1 MSETFGLEQPFSK
14 TLAYQA
20 QVFFYGALIV
30 IAGPL
35 AVLAAWLFSRR
46 QLAWR
51 VQAGAII
58 FTTLW
63 VVWLFGQLPT
73 WEASFFT
80 KVTIWWG
87 ALIPASPGLAVILKG
102 WRVVVSFL
110 RPKDLADHLEEQQRL
125 LAQKQAA
132 LSRSATQSATQ
143 TSPLIPGYLT
153 LGAYMQGE
161 RFPEYLGVKREGSW
175 LQLSNPMLSQHLLII
190 GTTGAGKS
198 ETIKRLVAE
207 TLRETERDIFFIDGK
222 GDLELGRS
230 IAQMVY
236 EARDVK
242 VPLFLMGLADTGSVY
257 NGFRGEASDIYN
269 RLCALVGV
277 EEAVGNAT
285 YFADVNREFLQ
296 LICLAPD
303 GPPRSFEEL
312 IDRLD
317 LTWLAKTY
325 AQDVRNRAAVKSLD
339 KESLSGLR
347 MRLSPL
353 SRELAPLIHPDGF
366 VLEESR
372 GAVFTLRTQSVGDT
386 ARRFLRFFVEDVKDF
401 VGKRQ
406 QRPGLLIIDEFGA
419 FNNENIL
426 ALLTLA
432 RSADL
437 GVVLATQDIASLG
450 EEQTRRLIMANTRTK
465 ILMATDFP
473 EEVAQL
479 AGTMYGIE
487 ASIQHQDGEAT
498 GSGSA
503 RVQHQFR
510 VDMNEVARL
519 QPGEAFLIRQRYA
532 AKFKVKPVG
541 KIAVSPQ
548 SIAHFTRT
556 QPPPPAPTE
565 SDFELPPIQ

>member
-1 MSETFGLEQPFSK
+1 MSETFGIEQPFSK

-20 QVFFYGALIV
+20 QVFFYAGLIV
-30 IAGPL
+30 LTGPVT
-35 AVLAAWLFSRR
+35 VLAAWVISRR
-46 QLAWR
+46 QIPWKHQ
-51 VQAGAII
+51 VGAAV
-58 FTTLW
+58 FGVLW
-63 VVWLFGQLPT
+63 TSFLFGQLPL
-73 WEASFFT
+73 WEVSLFT
-80 KVTIWWG
+80 KFTIWWG
-87 ALIPASPGLAVILKG
+87 ALLLASPGLAVALKG

-110 RPKDLADHLEEQQRL
+110 RSKDLSDHLDEQQRL
-125 LAQKQAA
+125 LAEKQAA
-132 LSRSATQSATQ
+132 LSRTAAQTANQETASA
-143 TSPLIPGYLT
+143 PGYLT

-161 RFPEYLGVKREGSW
+161 RFPEYLGVRREGAW
-175 LQLSNPMLSQHLLII
+175 LQLSNPMLAQHLLII

-198 ETIKRLVAE
+198 ETIKRLIAE

-222 GDLELGRS
+222 GDLPFGQT
-230 IAQMVY
+230 IAQMIY
-236 EARDVK
+236 EARAVT
-242 VPLFLMGLADTGSVY
+242 VPLFLMGLSETGSLY
-257 NGFRGEASDIYN
+257 HGFRGAASDIYN

-285 YFADVNREFLQ
+285 YFADVNRELLQ
-296 LICLAPD
+296 LICLAPE

-317 LTWLAKTY
+317 LTWLSKTH
-325 AQDVRNRAAVKSLD
+325 AQDPRNRAAVKALD

-541 KIAVSPQ
+541 KITGTPDA
-548 SIAHFTRT
+548 IASFVRSKPL
-556 QPPPPAPTE
+556 PPTLDE

>member
-1 MSETFGLEQPFSK
+1 MSETFGIEQPFSK

-20 QVFFYGALIV
+20 QIIFYTALCVIV
-30 IAGPL
+30 GPL
-35 AVLAAWLFSRR
+35 TVLVAWTLSRRSLPWKHQVGAVVFAVLWTGFLFD
-46 QLAWR
+46 
-51 VQAGAII
+51 
-58 FTTLW
+58 
-63 VVWLFGQLPT
+63 QLPH
-73 WEASFFT
+73 WEASLFT

-87 ALIPASPGLAVILKG
+87 ALLFASPGIAVLLKG

-110 RPKDLADHLEEQQRL
+110 RPKNLSEHLDEQQRL

-132 LSRSATQSATQ
+132 LSRSAAQ
-143 TSPLIPGYLT
+143 TAGTESPPTRGYLT
-153 LGAYMQGE
+153 LGVYMQGE
-161 RFPEYLGVKREGSW
+161 RFPDYLGVRREGEW
-175 LQLSNPMLSQHLLII
+175 LQLRNRMLSQHMLII

-222 GDLELGRS
+222 GDLELGQS

-236 EARDVK
+236 EVRSVR
-242 VPLFLMGLADTGSVY
+242 VPLFLMGLSETGSLY
-257 NGFRGEASDIYN
+257 HGFRGTASDIYN

-296 LICLAPD
+296 LICLAPE

-325 AQDVRNRAAVKSLD
+325 AQDPRNRAAVKALD

-419 FNNENIL
+419 FNNENVL

-450 EEQTRRLIMANTRTK
+450 EEKTRRLIMANARTK

-519 QPGEAFLIRQRYA
+519 QPGEAFLIRQRYS

-541 KIAVSPQ
+541 NIACTPDA
-548 SIAHFTRT
+548 IAHFARN
-556 QPPPPAPTE
+556 QPPAATAE